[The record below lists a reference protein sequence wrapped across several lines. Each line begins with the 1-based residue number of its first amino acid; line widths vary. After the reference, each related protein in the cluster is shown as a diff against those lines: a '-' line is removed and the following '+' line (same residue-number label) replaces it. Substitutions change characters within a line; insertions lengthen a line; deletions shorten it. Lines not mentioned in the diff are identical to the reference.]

1 MHIHSHTLLR
11 ALTDSGCRHLQAAKQ
26 REEAA
31 KTAMDNH
38 CASVTTTMMETP
50 EDNRDYLLQT
60 LKSPHVLLQPSTH
73 LTAPCWRDFR
83 KWMKTS
89 HPKWDAKKRQA
100 SDAEKVASG
109 ETRKGKVYFVD
120 VSYKGTLAQL
130 LADAPAASSSS
141 GASAASASSSGAAA
155 ASSSAA
161 ETSPAAP
168 AAPKASAKASAA
180 KKTPAAADSAPI
192 FKKYVVGGVKS
203 KNPPPASGMPAPKKR
218 KA

>member
-1 MHIHSHTLLR
+1 MPS
-11 ALTDSGCRHLQAAKQ
+11 QAAKR

-50 EDNRDYLLQT
+50 ADERNDLLLT
-60 LKSPHVLLQPSTH
+60 LKSPTVLLQPSTH

-100 SDAEKVASG
+100 SDAEKLRSG

-120 VSYKGTLAQL
+120 VSYKGTLAML
-130 LADAPAASSSS
+130 LADAPAASSS
-141 GASAASASSSGAAA
+141 GASAAS

-168 AAPKASAKASAA
+168 AAAKASAKASAA
-180 KKTPAAADSAPI
+180 KKTPAAADSPPI

>member
-1 MHIHSHTLLR
+1 MPP
-11 ALTDSGCRHLQAAKQ
+11 QAAKQ

-50 EDNRDYLLQT
+50 ADERNDLLLT
-60 LKSPHVLLQPSTH
+60 LKSPTVLLQPSTH

-100 SDAEKVASG
+100 TDAEKLRSG

-120 VSYKGTLAQL
+120 VVYKGTLAQL
-130 LADAPAASSSS
+130 LADAPDAA
-141 GASAASASSSGAAA
+141 AAPAPASGAAA
-155 ASSSAA
+155 ASSSA

-168 AAPKASAKASAA
+168 APAAAKASAKASTA
-180 KKTPAAADSAPI
+180 KKTPTAADSPPI
-192 FKKYVVGGVKS
+192 FKKYVVDGVKS

>member
-1 MHIHSHTLLR
+1 MPP
-11 ALTDSGCRHLQAAKQ
+11 QAAKQ

-38 CASVTTTMMETP
+38 CASVTTTMMETAAD
-50 EDNRDYLLQT
+50 ERNDLLLT
-60 LKSPHVLLQPSTH
+60 LKSPTVLLQPSTH

-100 SDAEKVASG
+100 TDAEKLRSG

-120 VSYKGTLAQL
+120 VVYKGTLAQL
-130 LADAPAASSSS
+130 LADAPDAA
-141 GASAASASSSGAAA
+141 AAPAPASGAAA
-155 ASSSAA
+155 ASSSA

-168 AAPKASAKASAA
+168 APAAA
-180 KKTPAAADSAPI
+180 KKTPAAADSPPI
-192 FKKYVVGGVKS
+192 FKKYVVDGVKS